1 MYEIAFTKKQLD
13 LIGECVLDSIMRLRV
28 ARENIA
34 ISDARIGIQPTI
46 DRLNEI
52 LTVLSEV
59 NYEECSSKS
68 WRLHQDSPT
77 R

>member
-59 NYEECSSKS
+59 NYE
-68 WRLHQDSPT
+68 
-77 R
+77 